1 MKKEAVPMG
10 STWGNNVKISIFGES
25 HGTAIGVVMD
35 GLPSG
40 IALDEDRIK
49 KEMARRAASGKALAT
64 PRKEGD
70 KVEIVSGYFK
80 GYTTGTPLTGIIKN
94 ENTKSGDY
102 TPEILRPGH
111 ADFTAYKRYGGFQ
124 DYRGGGHFSGRLTAP
139 MVFAGAVCK
148 EVLRQL
154 APEVSLGSRIVSI
167 GTVADVA
174 ELPMDAYASLA
185 FEDEAFPLYHQNLYP
200 AMKKEITDAM
210 ACGDSVGGV
219 VEGYVT
225 GMPAGIGDPIFDTV
239 ESRLSSLLFAVP
251 AVKGV
256 AFGTGFDMAA
266 GRGSQM
272 NDPFT
277 LEGERVVTTTNHNGG
292 INGGITN
299 GMPIVF
305 RAAFK
310 PTPSISM
317 AQDSVDVKKG
327 ERVTTSTRGRHD
339 PCIVV
344 RACPVV
350 EAVTALCILDSL
362 LGGQ

>member
-1 MKKEAVPMG
+1 MLRDIPY
-10 STWGNNVKISIFGES
+10 GEVRCYQEIAD
-25 HGTAIGVVMD
+25 AIGDANASRAVGMD

-277 LEGERVVTTTNHNGG
+277 LEGERVVTGNGWSPPPITT
-292 INGGITN
+292 
-299 GMPIVF
+299 
-305 RAAFK
+305 AALTGAS
-310 PTPSISM
+310 PM
-317 AQDSVDVKKG
+317 
-327 ERVTTSTRGRHD
+327 
-339 PCIVV
+339 
-344 RACPVV
+344 ACPLSFGRPLSPHPPFPWPRTVWM
-350 EAVTALCILDSL
+350 
-362 LGGQ
+362 